1 MNQKIPHFYSSDTHY
16 PKMRKRIARLLA
28 CFCTFVS
35 VAVLPNLKATAAEVV
50 FENSKQEII
59 LFRGT
64 IDQPSVSKLTELLS
78 RWQLAQRSK
87 KTRPIVKI
95 ESPGGDVDAALIAG
109 RALRQAKATVFVE
122 YSSPDQA
129 NCSSSCV
136 FLVAGAVERYILGG
150 LGIHNFFIA
159 SNDQTYEQV
168 ATTRRRLE
176 TSIRN
181 FLVEMNVSPL
191 LYDRMVAIPPQSLR
205 LLAEQEL
212 KDLGLGMTDPTF
224 RDFRHGEEAS
234 RRGIDKA
241 TYIARLGSLIA
252 TCGQLP
258 VRPSSPE
265 TRDELKAYLD
275 QLKRYNAQFERWQS
289 NWNECKEGVLSGR
302 IVK

>member
-1 MNQKIPHFYSSDTHY
+1 
-16 PKMRKRIARLLA
+16 MRKKIARLLA

-35 VAVLPNLKATAAEVV
+35 VAVLPDVKATAAEVV

-64 IDQPSVSKLTELLS
+64 IDQPSVSKLIELLS
-78 RWQLAQRSK
+78 RWQSAQQSK
-87 KTRPIVKI
+87 TTRPTVKI

-150 LGIHNFFIA
+150 LGIHNFFIS
-159 SNDQTYEQV
+159 SNDQTYDQV

-181 FLVEMNVSPL
+181 FLVEMNVSPV
-191 LYDRMVAIPPQSLR
+191 LYDRMVVIPPQSLR

-275 QLKRYNAQFERWQS
+275 QLNRYNAQIERWLS

-302 IVK
+302 IVR

>member
-1 MNQKIPHFYSSDTHY
+1 
-16 PKMRKRIARLLA
+16 MRKRIARLLV

-59 LFRGT
+59 LFHGI

>member
-1 MNQKIPHFYSSDTHY
+1 MK
-16 PKMRKRIARLLA
+16 KMHWSIFIKKFLRRL
-28 CFCTFVS
+28 TFLCMLVS
-35 VAVLPNLKATAAEVV
+35 IAVLNNAEATAAEVV

-64 IDQPSVSKLTELLS
+64 IDQPSVLKLIELLS
-78 RWQLAQRSK
+78 RWQSAQQSK
-87 KTRPIVKI
+87 TTRPTVKI

-122 YSSPDQA
+122 YRAPNRA
-129 NCSSSCV
+129 TCSSSCV

-150 LGIHNFFIA
+150 IGIHNFFIA
-159 SNDQTYEQV
+159 SNDQTYDQV

-181 FLVEMNVSPL
+181 FLVEMNVSPV
-191 LYDRMVAIPPQSLR
+191 LYDRMVVIPPQSLR

-212 KDLGLGMTDPTF
+212 DDLGLGMTDPTF
-224 RDFRHGEEAS
+224 RDFRLGEEAS

-241 TYIARLGSLIA
+241 TYIARLGSLMA

-265 TRDELKAYLD
+265 TPAEIKAYLD
-275 QLKRYNAQFERWQS
+275 QLNRYNAQIERWLS